1 MLSTYCM
8 INDIHNFVVFKSKS
22 VFITELDNEGI
33 NKQKEYK
40 HNDFVDFVNENDL
53 HFYDWEEEE

>member
-8 INDIHNFVVFKSKS
+8 INDIHNFVVFRSKS
-22 VFITELDNEGI
+22 VLITELDDEGI

-40 HNDFVDFVNENDL
+40 HSDFVDFVNDNDL